1 MTLDLGEQ
9 MSNLYMTTTE
19 FAALVVNAL
28 EEQNYFKKDAKAHPD
43 DIASAFA
50 TVAETIGSAM
60 TWAISKEHEIK
71 QKKQAVMRTS
81 TLAKNN
87 FYNPTT
93 SYGSVTYS
101 SNTVLPQDEE
111 IAPLTEGVD
120 FDYAEWKYGKKFK

>member
-28 EEQNYFKKDAKAHPD
+28 DEQNYFKKDAKAHPD

-50 TVAETIGSAM
+50 TISETIGSAM
-60 TWAISKEHEIK
+60 SWAISKEHEVK
-71 QKKQAVMRTS
+71 QKQAVMRTT

-87 FYNPTT
+87 YYTDTT
-93 SYGSVTYS
+93 SASKVTFS
-101 SNTVLPQDEE
+101 PSTVLPTDDE
-111 IAPLTEGVD
+111 IAPVIEDVE
-120 FDYAEWKYGKKFK
+120 FDYSEWKYGKKVQ